1 MKIYFSVDT
10 LRRNIAVQA
19 EQIESENKWLAHYIT
34 REPGEVEC
42 IEDCVRNIMDS
53 CTAILENTEY
63 LKGEQL

>member
-19 EQIESENKWLAHYIT
+19 EQIESESKWLAHYIT
-34 REPGEVEC
+34 HEPGEVEC

-63 LKGEQL
+63 LKGEEL